1 MKTVEKIVYPLIS
14 AVIMICLC
22 YIISYRVGNDLIAP
36 APHEVF
42 KEFIR
47 IVGEKGF
54 FKRVFS
60 TLIRSFYGYVLS
72 FAVALAFAVAAKSS
86 TAIEKILYPVT
97 VVSRAIPTM
106 SIILLCLMWL
116 KSGTIPIVVSF
127 AILFPMIYSQIISV
141 LNSSDNKIKQMMK
154 VYKVPAAKRFFKYY
168 LPDTT
173 TRLYPQFVATFSF
186 NIKLT
191 ISGEAMAYTLNSIGQ
206 SMKSAN
212 MNLETANLLSWTLT
226 AILLSFIVELVL
238 KALRS
243 AVVKVKNEYRNKK
256 TY

>member
-1 MKTVEKIVYPLIS
+1 MI
-14 AVIMICLC
+14 AVC
-22 YIISYRVGNDLIAP
+22 YLISYRVGSDLIAP
-36 APHEVF
+36 APHAIL

-47 IVGEKGF
+47 IVGEKDF

-60 TLIRSFYGYVLS
+60 TFLRSFYGYSLS
-72 FAVALAFAVAAKSS
+72 FAVALAFAVAAKAS
-86 TAIEKILYPVT
+86 AAVEKILYPVT

-116 KSGTIPIVVSF
+116 KSGTIPVVVSF
-127 AILFPMIYSQIISV
+127 AILFPMLYSAIISV
-141 LNSSDNKIKQMMK
+141 LNSSDNKIAQMMK

-168 LPDTT
+168 LPDAAA
-173 TRLYPQFVATFSF
+173 RLYPQFVTTFSF

-212 MNLETANLLSWTLT
+212 MNLETANLLAWTLT
-226 AILLSFIVELVL
+226 AILLSFVVEIVL
-238 KALRS
+238 KAICV
-243 AVVKVKNEYRNKK
+243 AAIKVKYERRNKRS
-256 TY
+256 Y